1 MLAVAHGLV
10 GLGVNIEQTLYTAT
24 ADDVLLDNLGS
35 VLGLHLGVEGVVR
48 HDLDNGALLAEAE
61 ATGSDHIHL
70 VGDTVLFNSGLEVI
84 YDFVAVG
91 RLATGTAAAQHL
103 QVLGSRSKT
112 TTLL

>member
-1 MLAVAHGLV
+1 
-10 GLGVNIEQTLYTAT
+10 
-24 ADDVLLDNLGS
+24 VLLDDFGS
-35 VLGLHLGVEGVVR
+35 ILGLNLCIEGVVR
-48 HDLDNGALLAEAE
+48 DNLDDGTLLTETE
-61 ATGSDHIHL
+61 ATRGNDFHL
-70 VGDTVLFNSGLEVI
+70 VGDAILLESGLEVI